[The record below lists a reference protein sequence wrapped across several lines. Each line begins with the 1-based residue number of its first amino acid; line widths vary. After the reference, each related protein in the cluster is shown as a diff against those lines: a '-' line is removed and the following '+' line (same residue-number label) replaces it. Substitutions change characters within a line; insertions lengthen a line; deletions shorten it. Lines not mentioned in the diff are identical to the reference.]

1 MLGMHISSK
10 EGQAF
15 FGPPGSSQEP
25 LTADAVDFSG
35 LRAHSRRKPCLAGLP
50 QQPCL
55 MPTFQEPVEPEID
68 KTGTTGAS
76 QVLPLRETQNEDPSQ
91 KISWNL
97 QGDVRHARL
106 HCREPSTC
114 FPQTSQVDPYG
125 HQVGTRHHKCQQDS
139 PQHSERP

>member
-97 QGDVRHARL
+97 QETSVMHACIVESRQ
-106 HCREPSTC
+106 RA
-114 FPQTSQVDPYG
+114 F
-125 HQVGTRHHKCQQDS
+125 HKLRKS
-139 PQHSERP
+139 ILTGIK